1 MPASRKE
8 VANALDEGAQFHFN
22 MQVTEFVINEQQ
34 QLMGVYAARTQNGE
48 LENGRYQVELIKD
61 STFLSKPMP

>member
-1 MPASRKE
+1 
-8 VANALDEGAQFHFN
+8 

-34 QLMGVYAARTQNGE
+34 KLMGVYAARTQNGE

-61 STFLSKPMP
+61 SAFLSKPMP